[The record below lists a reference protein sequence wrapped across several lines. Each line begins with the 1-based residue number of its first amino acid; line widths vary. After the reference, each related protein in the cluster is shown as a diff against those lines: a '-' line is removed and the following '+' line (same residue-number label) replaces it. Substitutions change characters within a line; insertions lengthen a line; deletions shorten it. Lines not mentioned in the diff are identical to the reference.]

1 MKRRQFITLLGGAV
15 VAPLALWPLQTRAQ
29 PAERMRRLAML
40 SLSQESDPNTR
51 ANLAALLDGLSKL
64 GWTVG
69 RNLQIDYRWAAVDP
83 EKIRTGAAE
92 LLRLAPDV
100 VLAPASPVA
109 AAMQQQTRTIPIVF
123 IMVSEPVAQGFV
135 QSLAHPGGNL
145 TGFANLEGTFATK
158 LPEMLKEIAPR
169 VTRVSIIFSPD
180 NSGAALLARS
190 AAAAAPTFGLASVL
204 APVRGP
210 AEIEAAITALA
221 REPGGGVILTTDAA
235 LASHHKLIVELTARS
250 ALPAV
255 SGELTFAAAGGLL
268 SYGVSIPGQFRQA
281 AAYVD
286 RILRGDKPAD
296 LPVQQPTKLELVI
309 NLKTAKA
316 LGLTVPLTLQA
327 SADEV
332 IE

>member
-1 MKRRQFITLLGGAV
+1 MTIKRREFITLLGGA
-15 VAPLALWPLQTRAQ
+15 ATWPLGARAQ
-29 PAERMRRLAML
+29 QAERVRRVGML
-40 SLSQESDPNTR
+40 SSGQENDPT
-51 ANLAALLDGLSKL
+51 AQASLAALVDSLSKL

-69 RNLQIDYRWAAVDP
+69 RNLQIDYRWAGGDA

-100 VLAPASPVA
+100 VVAPASPSA
-109 AAMQQQTRTIPIVF
+109 AAMQQQTRTTPIVF

-145 TGFANLEGTFATK
+145 TGFSNAEATFATK

-169 VTRVSIIFSPD
+169 VTRVSMMFNPS

-190 AAAAAPTFGLASVL
+190 AAAAAPAFGLESVL

-210 AEIEAAITALA
+210 AEIEAAMTAVA
-221 REPGGGVILTTDAA
+221 RTPGGGVILPNDVA
-235 LASHHKLIVELTARS
+235 LQPHQKLIADLAARF

-255 SGELTFAAAGGLL
+255 SAELSFAAVGGLL
-268 SYGVSIPGQFRQA
+268 AYGVSIPAQFRQA
-281 AAYVD
+281 ASYVD
-286 RILRGDKPAD
+286 RILRGEKPAE
-296 LPVQQPTKLELVI
+296 LPVQQPTKYELII
-309 NLKTAKA
+309 NLKTAKT